1 MASSR
6 SVSFLS
12 WIRAFHVYQWCW
24 AAQNGETLQLV
35 PEPDNP
41 KDKNAVSVIKNYRVV
56 GHVPLRVPNTKEGVG
71 LLWHFLAKPR
81 TSRIVKICG
90 KAVNQGGGLGIEVP
104 CQYIF
109 TRPDRLLERLEKCLN
124 LVRKEPSLTRGNT
137 KVKAGKKRKTTA
149 KSDKDH
155 EPLSRKKYW
164 SDWKP
169 MMVNGI
175 HWMDNEQSEFRLS
188 FLIVNWLQ

>member
-35 PEPDNP
+35 PEPENP

-71 LLWHFLAKPR
+71 LL
-81 TSRIVKICG
+81 
-90 KAVNQGGGLGIEVP
+90 
-104 CQYIF
+104 
-109 TRPDRLLERLEKCLN
+109 
-124 LVRKEPSLTRGNT
+124 
-137 KVKAGKKRKTTA
+137 
-149 KSDKDH
+149 
-155 EPLSRKKYW
+155 
-164 SDWKP
+164 
-169 MMVNGI
+169 
-175 HWMDNEQSEFRLS
+175 
-188 FLIVNWLQ
+188 

>member
-1 MASSR
+1 MDQ
-6 SVSFLS
+6 SVPCVPMVLGCPKWGNVATCTRTWEPKGQKCGFCHQELPSCGART
-12 WIRAFHVYQWCW
+12 IEG
-24 AAQNGETLQLV
+24 AQHKRRCRT
-35 PEPDNP
+35 
-41 KDKNAVSVIKNYRVV
+41 
-56 GHVPLRVPNTKEGVG
+56 
-71 LLWHFLAKPR
+71 LWHFLAKPR

-109 TRPDRLLERLEKCLN
+109 TRPDRLLERLEKCLDPTEN
-124 LVRKEPSLTRGNT
+124 PAVRQEPSLTRGNT

-175 HWMDNEQSEFRLS
+175 H
-188 FLIVNWLQ
+188 